1 VQHREITDPDHGG
14 SYTVK
19 RYERVDDTR
28 IRLAPEAFADGYAPI
43 EVVAE
48 DADAIRVIAELVEVL
63 PSP

>member
-1 VQHREITDPDHGG
+1 
-14 SYTVK
+14 VK